1 MINATGRLQRL
12 NIAVT
17 TPGNARDD
25 WEILRDLTLAVSGQ
39 NGLYSIDDVFKSMA
53 AEIPAF
59 SGLSLAKIGDKGV
72 PLVPTTES
80 VPLLEREKDR
90 RAKGIIVG

>member
-1 MINATGRLQRL
+1 
-12 NIAVT
+12 
-17 TPGNARDD
+17 
-25 WEILRDLTLAVSGQ
+25 
-39 NGLYSIDDVFKSMA
+39 MA

-59 SGLSLAKIGDKGV
+59 SGLSLAKIGDQGV

-80 VPLLEREKDR
+80 VPLLEREKER